1 MRVFQG
7 VTGQAG
13 QPWTLA
19 EGLRQVGI
27 QADSWSV
34 AEHKFGYAAHRSL
47 ELPRGTP
54 IDEAYRRIAPLI
66 AEYDVFHFHAR
77 SFLTY
82 WPDLSAPSLQDLML
96 LRLHGKKVYF
106 HFRGQEIRL
115 ASVFRERNPFHY
127 ADDGSSYLFSIMP
140 DASKILLREAVTSLC
155 DGVFVVD
162 EELQTYAPQAR
173 IVPRALDARA
183 WEHVGVG
190 DNAVPVIV
198 HAPSRRG
205 VKGTRDVLAAL
216 DGLRAEG
223 VQFELRLVEN
233 VTNEEAKAIYRG
245 ADIIVDQ
252 LRIGWYGVL
261 AVEAFALGKPVVAYI
276 RDDLWEEHGDRLPVW
291 NANPLNI
298 KERLR
303 ELIGDLTARRRLAAA
318 ARSHFDQV
326 HAAAA
331 VASMLADIYA
341 ADAEPRSTDG
351 YVALLRHQ
359 ADLVAPYRGRWT
371 PQALV
376 REFMRITARHG
387 PLTAL
392 RATGHW
398 LQGRLAGRS
407 PPRGR

>member
-19 EGLRQVGI
+19 EGLRQIGVE
-27 QADSWSV
+27 ADSWSV
-34 AEHKFGYAAHRSL
+34 AEHKFAYAAHRHL
-47 ELPRGTP
+47 DLPRGTS

-115 ASVFRERNPFHY
+115 ASAFREHNPFHY
-127 ADDGSSYLFSIMP
+127 ADDESAYLFSIMP
-140 DASKILLREAVTSLC
+140 DASKVLLREAVTALC

-173 IVPRALDARA
+173 VVPRALHARA
-183 WEHVGVG
+183 WDHVGVS

-205 VKGTRDVLAAL
+205 VKGTRALLAAL
-216 DGLRAEG
+216 DELRAEG
-223 VQFELRLVEN
+223 VHFELRLVEN
-233 VTNEEAKAIYRG
+233 LANEEAKAVYRS

-276 RDDLWEEHGDRLPVW
+276 RDDLWARHGDRLPVW
-291 NANPLNI
+291 NANPLTI

-303 ELIGDLTARRRLAAA
+303 ELIGDLPARRRLAAA
-318 ARSHFDQV
+318 ARGYFEQV
-326 HAAAA
+326 HSA
-331 VASMLADIYA
+331 VTIARMLADIYA
-341 ADAEPRSTDG
+341 TETEPRALDG
-351 YVALLRHQ
+351 YVALLQHQ
-359 ADLVAPYRGRWT
+359 ANLAAPYGGRWT

-376 REFMRITARHG
+376 REFMRITHKHG

-398 LQGRLAGRS
+398 LEGRRS
-407 PPRGR
+407 RRRPRGR